1 MSEELEAK
9 IQSERE
15 EALATLSEVVDQARY
30 KSLGDGRI
38 RSPEKERIRLKYLRV
53 IISAQDTRRK
63 ILADKELDELQRRL
77 ERIEE
82 QQAKGGKVTV

>member
-9 IQSERE
+9 IQSERDS
-15 EALATLSEVVDQARY
+15 ALASLTEVIEQARY

-53 IISAQDTRRK
+53 IISAQETRRK
-63 ILADKELDELQRRL
+63 LLADKDLDELAEEVERL
-77 ERIEE
+77 KEE
-82 QQAKGGKVTV
+82 YGT

>member
-82 QQAKGGKVTV
+82 QQAKRGKVSV